1 MLVVEGGKQ
10 QQLKNYCNREVSKM
24 KITAR
29 AKFQEIFSGKAKT
42 TGKEYTAVRVLG
54 EDFEGYT
61 FFLSPEKAQNLGLNR
76 FREHDDVVITL
87 AISYFNHRCYINLED
102 IRSIDELELEL

>member
-1 MLVVEGGKQ
+1 
-10 QQLKNYCNREVSKM
+10 M
-24 KITAR
+24 KIAAR

-76 FREHDDVVITL
+76 FGEHDDVVITL

>member
-1 MLVVEGGKQ
+1 
-10 QQLKNYCNREVSKM
+10 M

-29 AKFQEIFSGKAKT
+29 AKFQKYFSGKSKN
-42 TGKEYTAVRVLG
+42 TGKEYSAVRVLG
-54 EDFEGYT
+54 EDFEGFT
-61 FFLSPEKAQNLGLNR
+61 FFLSPEKAQDLELDR

-87 AISYFNHRCYINLED
+87 AISYFNQRLYFNLED

>member
-54 EDFEGYT
+54 E
-61 FFLSPEKAQNLGLNR
+61 KAQNLGLNR